1 MYWLG
6 KVLAKS
12 EKPWEVDSYWREV
25 ALKKR
30 AFSKISLEEIISTLD
45 SFSLLWTED
54 GEYFKHALTQLSSE
68 SNLSPEEIRSTLKI
82 LPNLLKRENIER
94 RVDAEFQPREL
105 LDRFSK
111 PRHFIGRVRA
121 VPLGVV
127 LHVTAGNVFLS
138 SIDSL
143 IMGLVTKNI
152 SLVKVSS
159 QNTFFPLFFAVK
171 LLEHDKAKIVADKFS
186 ILHWK
191 GGDDKVESLLKKKV
205 DGIMAWGGEEMM
217 ESYRIH
223 LPKEVKLLDFGPK
236 ISLQVISAKALQNK
250 DLNKVAQAV
259 VRDVIPWNQGACSSP
274 QNLYL
279 QNGIDQDSFLKA
291 LKLAFQTANPRGA
304 ISQDES
310 VEVLKEYY
318 RGLYSELMEEG
329 EIIRG
334 EDFLIHRETNSFLR
348 PSPLNRS
355 LIIKP
360 FENEEDLFQSLSP
373 FEYYL
378 QSCSYLLHEEEKDAY
393 LEALASAGIKRFSPL
408 GTITWGMEGA
418 PHDGRQVLREL
429 TKFIGDESRLQNY
442 GEANESFSDSSDIKK
457 SFQETTHPPGF
468 IISSGGTTGEPK
480 FVHFSYQEFDYI
492 TDMLAHNFKCQG
504 LRSGMTVANLFVA
517 GNLWSSFMAVEKALE
532 KVGAIQLPIGGLCS
546 SENILMYLAKFKPH
560 VVMGIPSLLIM
571 NAEYSHEKG
580 VKLEVPMVF
589 YAGEAMSEARMEF
602 LKSTWGTKY
611 FGSAGYASVDA
622 GMIAYQCSFSKPGEH
637 HLFKDLVEMDII
649 DEEAIITS
657 LYRTTMPIKNYR
669 TGDRVKW
676 IDECKCGS
684 TDPRFLLL
692 GRVDSTLHIWSCR
705 ILVEDIERSI
715 RETSSAIKTFQ
726 VIISD
731 DLRDHKAREK
741 MQLILEGPLDIDR
754 EALMLNIYNN
764 SRDLKDTLSLDKFQA
779 SFSIMPVENGMIK
792 RNSRTGKISQVLD
805 LRK

>member
-6 KVLAKS
+6 KVLGKG
-12 EKPWEVDSYWREV
+12 EKPWEVDSFWEEV

-30 AFSKISLEEIISTLD
+30 AFAKTSLQEIIATLD
-45 SFSLLWTED
+45 SFSMLWKED
-54 GEYFKHALTQLSSE
+54 GEYFNHALTHLSSE
-68 SNLSPEEIRSTLKI
+68 SSFPIEEIRSTLEI
-82 LPNLLKRENIER
+82 LPNLLKRESIER

-105 LDRFSK
+105 LDSFCK
-111 PRHFIGRVRA
+111 PRHFLGRVRA
-121 VPLGVV
+121 IPLGVV

-143 IMGLVTKNI
+143 IMGLITKNI
-152 SLVKVSS
+152 SLIKVSS
-159 QNTFFPLFFAVK
+159 QNTFFPLFFAEK
-171 LLEHDKAKIVADKFS
+171 LLEHDKTKIVSDKFS

-191 GGDDKVESLLKKKV
+191 GGDIEVEGHIKKKV
-205 DGIMAWGGEEMM
+205 DGIIAWGGEEMM
-217 ESYRIH
+217 ESYRSH

-236 ISLQVISAKALQNK
+236 ISLQVITAQALQNK
-250 DLNKVAQAV
+250 ELLNVAQAV

-279 QNGIDQDSFLKA
+279 QNGIDQDSFLRA
-291 LKLAFQTANPRGA
+291 LEVAFQDAVPRSN
-304 ISQDES
+304 IPPDEA
-310 VEVLKEYY
+310 VEVLKEYH
-318 RGLYSELMEEG
+318 RGLYSELMGEG
-329 EIIRG
+329 KIIKG
-334 EDFLIHRETNSFLR
+334 EDFLIHREANSFLR

-360 FENEEDLFQSLSP
+360 FVNEEDLFQSLSP
-373 FEYYL
+373 FQYYL
-378 QSCSYLLHEEEKDAY
+378 QSCSYLLHEEEKEIY

-429 TKFIGDESRLQNY
+429 TKFIGDEMRSQNY
-442 GEANESFSDSSDIKK
+442 GEATQTLMDSSDIKK
-457 SFQETTHPPGF
+457 YFQEMSHPPGY

-492 TDMLAHNFKCQG
+492 TDMLAHNFRCQG
-504 LRSGMTVANLFVA
+504 LRPGMMVANLFVA

-532 KVGAIQLPIGGLCS
+532 KIGAIQLPIGGLCS
-546 SENILMYLAKFKPH
+546 SENILMYLSKFRPD

-571 NAEYSHEKG
+571 NAEFSHEKG
-580 VKLEVPMVF
+580 VNLEVPMVF
-589 YAGEAMSEARMEF
+589 YAGEAMSETRMEF

-637 HLFKDLVEMDII
+637 HLFKDLVEMQVV
-649 DEEAIITS
+649 DEEAVISS
-657 LYRTTMPIKNYR
+657 LYRTSMPIKNYR

-676 IDECKCGS
+676 IEDCKCGS
-684 TDPRFLLL
+684 NDPRFLLL

-705 ILVEDIERSI
+705 ILVEDIEQSI
-715 RETSSAIKTFQ
+715 RETSSKIKTFQ
-726 VIISD
+726 VILSD
-731 DLRDHKAREK
+731 DHRDHRVREK

-754 EALMLNIYNN
+754 EVLMFNIYKN
-764 SRDLKDTLSLDKFQA
+764 SRDLKDTLSFDKFQS
-779 SFSIMPVENGMIK
+779 SFSIMTVENGMIK
-792 RNSRTGKISQVLD
+792 RNPRTGKISQVLD